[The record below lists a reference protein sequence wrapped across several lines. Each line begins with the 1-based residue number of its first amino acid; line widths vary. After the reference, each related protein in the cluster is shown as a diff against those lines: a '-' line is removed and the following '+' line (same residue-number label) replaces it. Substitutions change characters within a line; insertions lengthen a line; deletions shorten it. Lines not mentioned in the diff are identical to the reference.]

1 MNKEVLKNL
10 SYGVYVVSVFDGTK
24 PTGCVANSIMQVTYD
39 TVAVSLNHN
48 NYTTEFVKKNKKF
61 GISIL
66 STDVDD
72 NIIPVFGFSCGKDT
86 DKFKDVKKISF
97 DGVDVLADSIGY
109 LICEVVDI
117 VETETHSVFIAKI
130 IDGEM
135 VEAKTPMTYAYYHA
149 VKKGLSPKNAPT
161 YIEETS
167 KTDELSYKCKICGYI
182 YKGDITKEPDSYI
195 CPICKKPKEFFEKL

>member
-66 STDVDD
+66 STEVDD

-86 DKFKDVKKISF
+86 DKFKDIKKINVSGI
-97 DGVDVLADSIGY
+97 DIIADSIGY

-130 IDGEM
+130 TGGDM
-135 VEAKTPMTYAYYHA
+135 LQNKTPMTYAYYHA

-161 YIEETS
+161 YIEETVES
-167 KTDELSYKCKICGYI
+167 DEISYKCKICGYI
-182 YKGDITKEPDSYI
+182 YKGDITLEADSYV
-195 CPICKKPKEFFEKL
+195 CPICKKPKEFFEKI

>member
-10 SYGVYVVSVFDGTK
+10 SYGVYIVSVFDGAK
-24 PTGCVANSIMQVTYD
+24 STGCIANSIMQVTYD

-66 STDVDD
+66 STEVDD
-72 NIIPVFGFSCGKDT
+72 NIIPTFGFSSGKDT
-86 DKFKDVKKISF
+86 DKFDGIKKINVS
-97 DGVDVLADSIGY
+97 GVDVLAESIGY
-109 LICEVVDI
+109 LICEVVDT

-130 IDGEM
+130 LDCDMIET
-135 VEAKTPMTYAYYHA
+135 KTPMTYAYYHA

-161 YIEETS
+161 YIEEN
-167 KTDELSYKCKICGYI
+167 KTVDELSYKCKICGYI
-182 YKGDITKEPDSYI
+182 YKGDITLEPDSYI

>member
-10 SYGVYVVSVFDGTK
+10 SYGVYVVTVFDGAK

-66 STDVDD
+66 STEVSDD
-72 NIIPVFGFSCGKDT
+72 IIPVFGFSCGKDT
-86 DKFKDVKKISF
+86 EKFKNIGKIKV
-97 DGVDVLADSIGY
+97 DGIDVLSDSVGY
-109 LICEVVDI
+109 LICEVVDT

-130 IDGEM
+130 LDGDM
-135 VEAKTPMTYAYYHA
+135 IEAKTPMTYAYYHA

-161 YIEETS
+161 YIEE
-167 KTDELSYKCKICGYI
+167 KTNTEELAYKCKICGYI

-195 CPICKKPKEFFEKL
+195 CPICKKPKEFFEKV